1 MEISMASKVRWA
13 LVGTGGIGRR
23 TAGDL
28 RQCETAEIVAVAS
41 RSQETADAFAEE
53 WGIEH
58 AFGDYSQLCASAE
71 VDAVYIGTPHSTH
84 FAYAREALSA
94 GKHVLC
100 EKPLTMTSDEARELG
115 RVAAAHG
122 VFLMEAMWMKFSP
135 AMLRAVELVQAGAI
149 GEPRFIQAGLGYPVP
164 VDGPPRFW
172 DAALGGGAL
181 YDMGV
186 YMVTLAHLFLGK
198 PESISAVGYMR
209 DDGVDLHDAITLEYE
224 SGALVQFA
232 TSITSFMPPRGWIGG
247 AKGSIDF
254 GERLFSPE
262 SMRVTTG
269 TPPVPPTVEDLVFAQ
284 EGAGYVPMFRAV
296 NERILAGETEH
307 PLHPI
312 SATVDVLET
321 MELIRQRM
329 AEGRDAR
336 REASFAAG
344 AP

>member
-1 MEISMASKVRWA
+1 MASRVRWA
-13 LVGTGGIGRR
+13 VVGTGGIGRR

-28 RQCETAEIVAVAS
+28 RHCESAEIVAVAS
-41 RSQETADAFAEE
+41 RNQETADAFAAE

-58 AFGDYSQLCASAE
+58 AFGDYRQLCSSAD

-115 RVAAAHG
+115 RVAADNG

-135 AMLRAVELVQAGAI
+135 AMLRAVELIQDGII

-164 VDGPPRFW
+164 ADGPARFW

-186 YMVTLAHLFLGK
+186 YMVALAHLFLGR
-198 PESISAVGYMR
+198 PESISAAGCMR
-209 DDGVDLHDAITLEYE
+209 ADGVDLHDAITLEYE
-224 SGALVQFA
+224 SGALAQFA
-232 TSITSFMPPRGWIGG
+232 TSITCFMPPRGWIGG

-262 SMRVTTG
+262 SMRIVTG
-269 TPPVPPTVEDLVFAQ
+269 TPPTPPTVEDVVFTQ

-312 SATVDVLET
+312 SATVDILET
-321 MELIRQRM
+321 MERIRERM
-329 AEGRDAR
+329 SEHRDA
-336 REASFAAG
+336 SVH
-344 AP
+344 APA